1 MIPKFWI
8 IYPEIWKQKSKVKE
22 MLTQIKSLDENVYK
36 RDEEIIEYWKYID
49 NSMTLHKNV
58 APDGLPQT
66 PDHACCLRIRI
77 KFRWKSKKRSQR

>member
-1 MIPKFWI
+1 
-8 IYPEIWKQKSKVKE
+8 

-58 APDGLPQT
+58 APDGLPRT
-66 PDHACCLRIRI
+66 PDHAFVVLGYALNSDGSLRKEAKGRCD
-77 KFRWKSKKRSQR
+77 

>member
-1 MIPKFWI
+1 
-8 IYPEIWKQKSKVKE
+8 

-58 APDGLPQT
+58 APDGLLQT
-66 PDHACCLRIRI
+66 PDHAFVVLGYALNSDGSLRKEAKGRCD
-77 KFRWKSKKRSQR
+77 